1 MTRQLLLRRILPILY
16 ALAIITLSSMPNAQP
31 PSFEIPNIDK
41 FYHCLEYFIFGCLVF
56 RAFPGIE
63 ASRKRIWLYLLLF
76 AFGLAY
82 AGLDETV
89 QSFVPNR
96 DSSLGDWLADA
107 TGYCL
112 AGICVVAFRA
122 RRRHN
127 DVDAEHRAQPAAP
140 EEEWR

>member
-31 PSFEIPNIDK
+31 PSLEIPNIDK
-41 FYHCLEYFIFGCLVF
+41 FYHGLEYFILGCLVF
-56 RAFPGIE
+56 RAFPDIE
-63 ASRKRIWLYLLLF
+63 ASRQRLWRYLLLF

-96 DSSLGDWLADA
+96 DSSVGDWVADA
-107 TGYCL
+107 AGYCL
-112 AGICVVAFRA
+112 AGICVIAFRA

-127 DVDAEHRAQPAAP
+127 KADAEHRA
-140 EEEWR
+140 